1 MSASFPLK
9 ETKLSNTHSS
19 KKVIIVSKPHNDSGE
34 TLIAKLPAPNF
45 GKSASSFPKFS
56 SSSRSDFLVIAIAA
70 AFGGLGNKVEN

>member
-19 KKVIIVSKPHNDSGE
+19 KKVIIVSKPHNDSRE
-34 TLIAKLPAPNF
+34 TLIAKLPAQLWQKCF
-45 GKSASSFPKFS
+45 FFPKFS

>member
-34 TLIAKLPAPNF
+34 TLIAKLPAQLWA
-45 GKSASSFPKFS
+45 KVLSES
-56 SSSRSDFLVIAIAA
+56 SDFLVIAIVV
-70 AFGGLGNKVEN
+70 LCDTLRLQ